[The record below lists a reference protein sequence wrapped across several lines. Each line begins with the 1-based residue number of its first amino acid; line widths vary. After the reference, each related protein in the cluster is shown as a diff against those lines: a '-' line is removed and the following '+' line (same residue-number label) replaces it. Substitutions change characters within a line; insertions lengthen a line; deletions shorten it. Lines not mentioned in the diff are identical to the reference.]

1 MRPEVCPI
9 HGIVGNNQI
18 CSEEKFPIKS
28 LWENDSEI
36 SFKEIEWKQIIGKM

>member
-1 MRPEVCPI
+1 MRPEVCRV

-18 CSEEKFPIKS
+18 CSEETLPIKS

-36 SFKEIEWKQIIGKM
+36 SFKKIEWKQMIGKM